1 MSRVA
6 GRYAKSLMDLAIEK
20 NTLAAVVAD
29 IQGLAAAVKNRD
41 LELML
46 KSPIIN
52 ADKKE
57 GIMKAIFGGK
67 MSDMTM
73 AFINIC
79 ITKGR
84 EGLLPEIAAEFLETY
99 KVMQG
104 LTSVKVTTAA
114 PLSTAA
120 LAELKAKLVA
130 SSATSKD
137 VEIQT
142 VVNPDIIGG
151 YIVEFGDKLYD
162 TSVAGKLA
170 AMKKEFTGNLYESKI
185 EKHGSI

>member
-20 NTLAAVVAD
+20 NTLAAVVSD
-29 IQGLAAAVKNRD
+29 IQGLSEAVKNRD
-41 LELML
+41 LHLML

-57 GIMKAIFGGK
+57 SIMKAIFGGK
-67 MSDMTM
+67 ISDMTM
-73 AFINIC
+73 GFINIC
-79 ITKGR
+79 IAKNR
-84 EGLLPEIAAEFLETY
+84 EGLLPEIASEFIATY
-99 KVMQG
+99 KQMQG

-114 PLSTAA
+114 PLSTEA
-120 LAELKAKLVA
+120 LEALRAKLIA

-142 VVNPDIIGG
+142 AVNPDLIGG
-151 YIVEFGDKLYD
+151 YVVEFGDKLYD
-162 TSVAGKLA
+162 ASVAAKLNA
-170 AMKKEFTGNLYESKI
+170 LKKEFTGNLYESQI
-185 EKHGSI
+185 EAHGTA